1 MQRITKKDKYAILW
15 LNHIGYKAEEISV
28 ELDIPIKKI
37 SNITKQS
44 EITKKENPVDPAI
57 KYQDM
62 MITRSEAQQRPV
74 SIMTKEASSASDEI
88 STKRLNSETI
98 SKNIYRIN

>member
-15 LNHIGYKAEEISV
+15 LNHIGYTTEEISK
-28 ELDIPIKKI
+28 ELDIIGKKI
-37 SNITKQS
+37 SNVVKQS
-44 EITKKENPVDPAI
+44 ETTIPQASVESSK
-57 KYQDM
+57 KYQEM

-74 SIMTKEASSASDEI
+74 SIMTKEASAASDDI
-88 STKRLNSETI
+88 PAKRLNAETI